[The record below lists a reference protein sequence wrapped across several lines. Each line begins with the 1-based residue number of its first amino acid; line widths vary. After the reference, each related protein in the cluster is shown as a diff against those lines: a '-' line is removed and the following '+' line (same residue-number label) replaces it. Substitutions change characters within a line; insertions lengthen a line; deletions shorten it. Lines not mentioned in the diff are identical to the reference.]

1 MKNSIVTFY
10 QCISEKFTAIPNLY
24 LFYMNQ
30 KEIFSLAKFL
40 FIIYK
45 PSEICEQL
53 QNEMTIKFNQIEYK
67 LVLALLQKRYNIF
80 DNKSLNAR

>member
-1 MKNSIVTFY
+1 
-10 QCISEKFTAIPNLY
+10 
-24 LFYMNQ
+24 MNQ
-30 KEIFSLAKFL
+30 KEISSLAKFL

-53 QNEMTIKFNQIEYK
+53 QNEMIIKFDQIEYK
-67 LVLALLQKRYNIF
+67 LVLALLQKRYYIF